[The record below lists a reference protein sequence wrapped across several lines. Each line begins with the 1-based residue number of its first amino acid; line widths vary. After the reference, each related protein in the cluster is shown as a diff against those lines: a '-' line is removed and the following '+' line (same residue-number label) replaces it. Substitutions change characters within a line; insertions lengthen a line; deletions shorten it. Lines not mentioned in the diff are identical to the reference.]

1 MSVSEVPGLERPAWS
16 FGSLHR
22 LLAIAFIAV
31 VLVAGTHLLRRRPNL
46 LTDPQF
52 AESPCPIPAVRR
64 YDSGRMLTDTMP
76 SDAEQGP
83 EAADVPGLD
92 RAVEAL
98 TRGVEILRSLSLH
111 EEARE
116 VTALVERLGAGR
128 AGIGHSVFR
137 REGEY
142 RLILYESDVFR
153 LKETLG
159 LSYLATL
166 LAHPG
171 REIHVLELV
180 GSDAVLASDAGPVLD
195 REARQA
201 YRERIEEL
209 RAELTEA
216 ERFNDPERAA
226 RHRQELELLRAEL
239 LRGEGFGGRERA
251 SGSTSERARQAAT
264 KALKSALVRIAA
276 ESPSLSRH
284 LASTVRT
291 GTYCR
296 YDPDPRLPISW
307 RL

>member
-1 MSVSEVPGLERPAWS
+1 MSEPAD
-16 FGSLHR
+16 
-22 LLAIAFIAV
+22 
-31 VLVAGTHLLRRRPNL
+31 
-46 LTDPQF
+46 DP
-52 AESPCPIPAVRR
+52 
-64 YDSGRMLTDTMP
+64 
-76 SDAEQGP
+76 GP
-83 EAADVPGLD
+83 EQ
-92 RAVEAL
+92 AVEAL

-128 AGIGHSVFR
+128 AGIGHNVFR

-142 RLILYESDVFR
+142 RLILYGSDVFR

-180 GSDAVLASDAGPVLD
+180 GSDTALASHAGPVLD
-195 REARQA
+195 TEARRA

-209 RAELTEA
+209 AAELAEA

-226 RHRQELELLRAEL
+226 RYREELELLRTEL
-239 LRGEGFGGRERA
+239 ARGEGLGGRERA
-251 SGSTSERARQAAT
+251 AGSTSERARQAVT
-264 KALKSALVRIAA
+264 KALKSALARIAA

-296 YDPDPRLPISW
+296 YDPDPRLPIIW

>member
-1 MSVSEVPGLERPAWS
+1 MPTSHADQTSEPAAAPGLA
-16 FGSLHR
+16 
-22 LLAIAFIAV
+22 
-31 VLVAGTHLLRRRPNL
+31 
-46 LTDPQF
+46 Q
-52 AESPCPIPAVRR
+52 
-64 YDSGRMLTDTMP
+64 
-76 SDAEQGP
+76 
-83 EAADVPGLD
+83 
-92 RAVEAL
+92 AVEAL
-98 TRGVEILRSLSLH
+98 TRGVEVLRSLSLH
-111 EEARE
+111 EEAAE
-116 VTALVERLGAGR
+116 VAAVAERLGAGR
-128 AGIGHSVFR
+128 GGIGHNVFR

-153 LKETLG
+153 LNETLG

-166 LAHPG
+166 LANPG

-180 GSDAVLASDAGPVLD
+180 GSDAALASDAGPVLD
-195 REARQA
+195 LEARRA

-209 RAELTEA
+209 TADLTEA
-216 ERFNDPERAA
+216 ERFNDSERAA

-239 LRGEGFGGRERA
+239 SRGEGLGGRERA

-264 KALKSALVRIAA
+264 KALKSALARIAA

-296 YDPDPRLPISW
+296 YDPDPRLPIVW